1 MPEDEKTEEA
11 SQKRIDQA
19 REKGDVPKSRELN
32 SAIALLLGLLT
43 LRFFAQFSLGG
54 LKDIS
59 VYAFSR
65 APPALNRTRAVLVP
79 AAAQC

>member
-1 MPEDEKTEEA
+1 MPEDEKTEDA
-11 SQKRIDQA
+11 SQRRIDQA

-54 LKDIS
+54 LKDMFRYFQFRS
-59 VYAFSR
+59 LFLEHYHSNKRVQ
-65 APPALNRTRAVLVP
+65 N
-79 AAAQC
+79 